1 MIQIYK
7 ADNTLYDKNGD
18 MSLTPSS
25 ASVHVILNGSWEA
38 NIEHPVDE
46 DGRWRYIV
54 EGAVVKMPSFNGEQL
69 FRVKKKEKSD
79 SGVTATMEP
88 IFYDAKDDCWLT
100 DIRPTEKD
108 GQQALD
114 IITAPNK
121 KYTGRS
127 NITVISTAYY
137 EYMNLMEAI
146 NGNND
151 NSFINRWGGEILFD
165 NFTVIINEQIGGDYG
180 VDLRYGKNLPVDG
193 LTDEVDIRDV
203 VTRIY
208 PKAYN
213 GCTMSDDGYV
223 DSPLIDRY
231 PTVKC
236 ATMIFEDV
244 KMRADAQDGDEENGV
259 VVCDTQE
266 ELDAALTEKC
276 QEQYEAGVDKPKV
289 TISADMVLLK
299 DTEQYAEYQAL
310 EDVSLGD
317 TVHCHNQ
324 HLDITTDA
332 RVVELEYNSILKRVD
347 SVVLGDFQ
355 YNFFNDVSS
364 MINRVE
370 SAIRPDGSVIGAQV
384 QGIINGVRAQLKAQS
399 SIAQKQKIRATIFED
414 LDPESP
420 TYGAMCLGTMGFEI
434 ASKRTADGRDW
445 DWRTFG
451 TGAGFFADFIVAGTM
466 LADRIKGGTLELGGK
481 DNGDGIARVLDGKG
495 NEIVRLDNE
504 GVYASGKYVCNSD
517 EYGRSVEIS
526 EGEYKIISRSGKTV
540 AKIFAVSDDI
550 VRIEA
555 GNNGDTFIRLM
566 GNSKSIYIDAETFGV
581 NGFPGKT
588 GRVEFSDGTYLTLNG
603 GVITGRK
610 RARGCVLMAWT
621 ISNNYLTESQMQGNA
636 LEVYNFFSARGW
648 TLNAISG
655 MLGNMERES
664 NINPGLWQSL
674 DYGNYS
680 GGYGLVQWTPATNYT
695 DWGVC

>member
-7 ADNTLYDKNGD
+7 ADNTAYDKNGD

-69 FRVKKKEKSD
+69 FRIKKKEKSD

-165 NFTVIINEQIGGDYG
+165 NFTVVIDEQIGGDYG

-213 GCTMSDDGYV
+213 GYTMSDDGYV
-223 DSPLIDRY
+223 DSPLINHY

-236 ATMIFEDV
+236 ATMAFEDV
-244 KMRADAQDGDEENGV
+244 KMRADAQEDDEENGI

-266 ELDAALTEKC
+266 ELNVALTEKC
-276 QEQYEAGVDKPKV
+276 QDQYNGGVDKPKV

-299 DTEQYAEYQAL
+299 DTEQYAEYQML

-317 TVHCHNQ
+317 TIHCHNQ

-332 RVVELEYNSILKRVD
+332 RVVELEYNSILKKVE

-355 YNFFNDVSS
+355 YNFFDDVTS
-364 MINRVE
+364 MVNRVE
-370 SAIRPDGSVIGAQV
+370 SAIRPDGSVIGQQV
-384 QGIINGVRAQLKAQS
+384 QGIIDGVRAQLKAQS

-466 LADRIKGGTLELGGK
+466 LADRIKGGTLELGGEN
-481 DNGDGIARVLDGKG
+481 NGDGVARVLDGNG
-495 NEIVRLDNE
+495 NEIVRLDNK

-526 EGEYKIISRSGKTV
+526 EGEYKIISRSGKIV

-566 GNSKSIYIDAETFGV
+566 GNAKSIFVDAETFGV

-603 GVITGRK
+603 GVITG
-610 RARGCVLMAWT
+610 
-621 ISNNYLTESQMQGNA
+621 GNA
-636 LEVYNFFSARGW
+636 
-648 TLNAISG
+648 
-655 MLGNMERES
+655 
-664 NINPGLWQSL
+664 Q
-674 DYGNYS
+674 
-680 GGYGLVQWTPATNYT
+680 GGAF
-695 DWGVC
+695 

>member
-7 ADNTLYDKNGD
+7 ADNTAYDKNGD

-165 NFTVIINEQIGGDYG
+165 NFTVIIDEQIGGDYG

-213 GCTMSDDGYV
+213 GYTMSDDGYV
-223 DSPLIDRY
+223 DSPLINHY

-236 ATMIFEDV
+236 ATMTFEDV
-244 KMRADAQDGDEENGV
+244 KMRADAQEDDEENGI

-266 ELDAALTEKC
+266 ELDVALTEKC
-276 QEQYEAGVDKPKV
+276 QDQYNGGVDKPKV

-299 DTEQYAEYQAL
+299 DTEQYVEYQML

-317 TVHCHNQ
+317 TIHCHNQ

-332 RVVELEYNSILKRVD
+332 RVVELEYNSILKKVD

-355 YNFFNDVSS
+355 YNFFDDVTS
-364 MINRVE
+364 MVNRVE
-370 SAIRPDGSVIGAQV
+370 SAIRPDGSVIGQQV
-384 QGIINGVRAQLKAQS
+384 QGIIDGVRAQLKAQS

-466 LADRIKGGTLELGGK
+466 LADRIKGGTLELGGEN
-481 DNGDGIARVLDGKG
+481 NGDGVARVLDGNG
-495 NEIVRLDNE
+495 NEIVKLDNK

-517 EYGRSVEIS
+517 EYGRSVEVS
-526 EGEYKIISRSGKTV
+526 EGEYKIISKSGKIV

-588 GRVEFSDGTYLTLNG
+588 GRVEFSDGTYLTLHG
-603 GVITGRK
+603 GVITG
-610 RARGCVLMAWT
+610 
-621 ISNNYLTESQMQGNA
+621 GNA
-636 LEVYNFFSARGW
+636 
-648 TLNAISG
+648 
-655 MLGNMERES
+655 
-664 NINPGLWQSL
+664 Q
-674 DYGNYS
+674 
-680 GGYGLVQWTPATNYT
+680 GGAF
-695 DWGVC
+695 

>member
-7 ADNTLYDKNGD
+7 ADNTVYDKNGD

-38 NIEHPVDE
+38 NIKHPVDE

-69 FRVKKKEKSD
+69 FRIKKKEKSD

-88 IFYDAKDDCWLT
+88 IFYDAKDDCWLI

-137 EYMNLMEAI
+137 EYMNLLEAI

-165 NFTVIINEQIGGDYG
+165 NFTVVIDEQIGGDYG

-213 GCTMSDDGYV
+213 GYTMRDDGYV
-223 DSPLIDRY
+223 DSPLINHY

-236 ATMIFEDV
+236 ATMTFEDV
-244 KMRADAQDGDEENGV
+244 KMRADAQEDDEENGI

-266 ELDAALTEKC
+266 ELDVALTEKC
-276 QEQYEAGVDKPKV
+276 QDQYNAGVDKPKV

-299 DTEQYAEYQAL
+299 DTEQYVEYQML

-317 TVHCHNQ
+317 TIHCHNQ

-332 RVVELEYNSILKRVD
+332 RVIELEYNSILKKVD

-355 YNFFNDVSS
+355 YNFFDDVTS
-364 MINRVE
+364 MVNRVE

-384 QGIINGVRAQLKAQS
+384 QGIINGVKAQLKAQS
-399 SIAQKQKIRATIFED
+399 SVAQKQKIRAMIFED

-466 LADRIKGGTLELGGK
+466 LADRIKGGTLELGGAN
-481 DNGDGIARVLDGKG
+481 NGNGIARVLDGSG
-495 NEIVRLDNE
+495 NEIVRMDKD
-504 GVYASGKYVCNSD
+504 GVYTTGKYICNSN
-517 EYGRSVEIS
+517 EYGRSIEIS
-526 EGEYKIISRSGKTV
+526 EGSYRIVNKSGERVGEVCSLNDTWVKIAAGTK
-540 AKIFAVSDDI
+540 DDTWI
-550 VRIEA
+550 RML
-555 GNNGDTFIRLM
+555 GDQ
-566 GNSKSIYIDAETFGV
+566 SSIYIEAENFGV
-581 NGFPGKT
+581 RGFTGKT
-588 GRVEFSDGTYLTLNG
+588 GRIEFSDGTYLTLES
-603 GVITGRK
+603 GVIVG
-610 RARGCVLMAWT
+610 
-621 ISNNYLTESQMQGNA
+621 GNA
-636 LEVYNFFSARGW
+636 KEGAF
-648 TLNAISG
+648 
-655 MLGNMERES
+655 
-664 NINPGLWQSL
+664 
-674 DYGNYS
+674 
-680 GGYGLVQWTPATNYT
+680 
-695 DWGVC
+695 

>member
-7 ADNTLYDKNGD
+7 ADNTAYDKNGD

-69 FRVKKKEKSD
+69 FRIKKKEKSD

-88 IFYDAKDDCWLT
+88 IFYDAKDDCWIT

-137 EYMNLMEAI
+137 EYMYLMEAI

-165 NFTVIINEQIGGDYG
+165 NFTVVIDEQIGGDYG

-213 GCTMSDDGYV
+213 GYTMSDDGYV
-223 DSPLIDRY
+223 DSPLINHY

-236 ATMIFEDV
+236 ATMTFEDV
-244 KMRADAQDGDEENGV
+244 KMRADAQEDDEENGI
-259 VVCDTQE
+259 VVCDRQE
-266 ELDAALTEKC
+266 ELDVALSEKC
-276 QEQYEAGVDKPKV
+276 QDQYNGGVDKPKV

-299 DTEQYAEYQAL
+299 DTEQYAEYQML

-317 TVHCHNQ
+317 TIHCHNQ

-332 RVVELEYNSILKRVD
+332 RVVELEYNSILKKVE

-355 YNFFNDVSS
+355 YNFFDDVTS
-364 MINRVE
+364 MVNRVE
-370 SAIRPDGSVIGAQV
+370 SAIRPDGSVIGQQV
-384 QGIINGVRAQLKAQS
+384 QGIIDGVRAQLKAQS

-466 LADRIKGGTLELGGK
+466 LADRIKGGTLELGGEN
-481 DNGDGIARVLDGKG
+481 NGDGVARVLDGNG
-495 NEIVRLDNE
+495 NEIVRVDNK

-526 EGEYKIISRSGKTV
+526 EGEYKIISRSGKIV

-588 GRVEFSDGTYLTLNG
+588 GRVEFSDGTYLTLHG
-603 GVITGRK
+603 GVITG
-610 RARGCVLMAWT
+610 
-621 ISNNYLTESQMQGNA
+621 GNA
-636 LEVYNFFSARGW
+636 
-648 TLNAISG
+648 
-655 MLGNMERES
+655 
-664 NINPGLWQSL
+664 Q
-674 DYGNYS
+674 
-680 GGYGLVQWTPATNYT
+680 GGAF
-695 DWGVC
+695 

>member
-7 ADNTLYDKNGD
+7 ADNTAYDKNGD

-69 FRVKKKEKSD
+69 FRIKKKEKSD

-165 NFTVIINEQIGGDYG
+165 NFTVVIDEQIGGDYG

-213 GCTMSDDGYV
+213 GYTMSDDGYV
-223 DSPLIDRY
+223 DSPLINHY

-236 ATMIFEDV
+236 ATMTFEDV
-244 KMRADAQDGDEENGV
+244 KMRADAQEDDEENGTI
-259 VVCDTQE
+259 VCDTQE

-276 QEQYEAGVDKPKV
+276 QDQYNGGVDKPKV

-299 DTEQYAEYQAL
+299 DTEQYIEYQML

-317 TVHCHNQ
+317 TIHCHNQ

-332 RVVELEYNSILKRVD
+332 RVVELEYNSILKKVE

-355 YNFFNDVSS
+355 YNFFDDVTS
-364 MINRVE
+364 MVNRVE
-370 SAIRPDGSVIGAQV
+370 SAIRPDGSVIGQQV
-384 QGIINGVRAQLKAQS
+384 QGIIDGVRAQLKAQS

-466 LADRIKGGTLELGGK
+466 LADRIKGGTLELGGEN
-481 DNGDGIARVLDGKG
+481 NGDGVARVLDGNG
-495 NEIVRLDNE
+495 NEIVRLDNK

-526 EGEYKIISRSGKTV
+526 EGEYKIISRSGKIV

-555 GNNGDTFIRLM
+555 GNNGDTFIRLI

-588 GRVEFSDGTYLTLNG
+588 GRVEFSDGTYLTLHG
-603 GVITGRK
+603 GVITG
-610 RARGCVLMAWT
+610 
-621 ISNNYLTESQMQGNA
+621 GNA
-636 LEVYNFFSARGW
+636 
-648 TLNAISG
+648 
-655 MLGNMERES
+655 
-664 NINPGLWQSL
+664 Q
-674 DYGNYS
+674 
-680 GGYGLVQWTPATNYT
+680 GGAF
-695 DWGVC
+695 

>member
-7 ADNTLYDKNGD
+7 ADNTAYDKNGD

-165 NFTVIINEQIGGDYG
+165 NFTVIIDEQIGGDYG

-213 GCTMSDDGYV
+213 GYTMSDDGYV
-223 DSPLIDRY
+223 DSPLINHY

-236 ATMIFEDV
+236 ATMTFEDV
-244 KMRADAQDGDEENGV
+244 KMRADAQEDDEENGI

-266 ELDAALTEKC
+266 ELDVALTEKC
-276 QEQYEAGVDKPKV
+276 QDQYNGGVDKPKV

-299 DTEQYAEYQAL
+299 DTEQYAEYQML

-317 TVHCHNQ
+317 TIHCHNQ

-332 RVVELEYNSILKRVD
+332 RVVELEYNSILKKVD

-355 YNFFNDVSS
+355 YNFFDDVTS
-364 MINRVE
+364 MVNRVE
-370 SAIRPDGSVIGAQV
+370 SAIRPDGSVIGQQV
-384 QGIINGVRAQLKAQS
+384 QGIIDGVRAQLKAQS

-451 TGAGFFADFIVAGTM
+451 TGAGFYADFIVAGTM
-466 LADRIKGGTLELGGK
+466 LADRIKGGTLELGGEN
-481 DNGDGIARVLDGKG
+481 NGDGVARVLDGNG
-495 NEIVRLDNE
+495 NEIVRLDNK

-526 EGEYKIISRSGKTV
+526 EGEYKIISKSGKIV

-588 GRVEFSDGTYLTLNG
+588 GRVEFSDGTYLTLHG
-603 GVITGRK
+603 GVITG
-610 RARGCVLMAWT
+610 
-621 ISNNYLTESQMQGNA
+621 GNA
-636 LEVYNFFSARGW
+636 
-648 TLNAISG
+648 
-655 MLGNMERES
+655 
-664 NINPGLWQSL
+664 Q
-674 DYGNYS
+674 
-680 GGYGLVQWTPATNYT
+680 GGAF
-695 DWGVC
+695 

>member
-7 ADNTLYDKNGD
+7 ADNTAYDKNGD

-69 FRVKKKEKSD
+69 FRIKKKEKSD

-165 NFTVIINEQIGGDYG
+165 NFTVIIDEQIGGDYG

-213 GCTMSDDGYV
+213 GYTMSDDGYV
-223 DSPLIDRY
+223 DSPLINHY

-236 ATMIFEDV
+236 ATMTFEDV
-244 KMRADAQDGDEENGV
+244 KMRADAQEDDEENGI

-266 ELDAALTEKC
+266 ELDVALTEKC
-276 QEQYEAGVDKPKV
+276 QDQYNGGVDKPKV

-299 DTEQYAEYQAL
+299 DTEQYVEYQML

-317 TVHCHNQ
+317 TIHCHNQ

-332 RVVELEYNSILKRVD
+332 RVVELEYNSILKKVD

-355 YNFFNDVSS
+355 YNFFDDVTS
-364 MINRVE
+364 MVNRVE
-370 SAIRPDGSVIGAQV
+370 SAIRPDGSVIGQQV
-384 QGIINGVRAQLKAQS
+384 QGIIDGVRAQLKAQS

-451 TGAGFFADFIVAGTM
+451 TGAGFYADFIVAGTM
-466 LADRIKGGTLELGGK
+466 LADRIKGGTLELGGEN
-481 DNGDGIARVLDGKG
+481 NGDGVARVLDGNG
-495 NEIVRLDNE
+495 NEIVRLDNK

-526 EGEYKIISRSGKTV
+526 EGEYKIISKSGKIV

-588 GRVEFSDGTYLTLNG
+588 GRVEFSDGTYLTLHG
-603 GVITGRK
+603 GVITG
-610 RARGCVLMAWT
+610 
-621 ISNNYLTESQMQGNA
+621 GNA
-636 LEVYNFFSARGW
+636 
-648 TLNAISG
+648 
-655 MLGNMERES
+655 
-664 NINPGLWQSL
+664 Q
-674 DYGNYS
+674 
-680 GGYGLVQWTPATNYT
+680 GGAF
-695 DWGVC
+695 

>member
-7 ADNTLYDKNGD
+7 ADNTAYDKNGD

-69 FRVKKKEKSD
+69 FRIKKKEKSD

-165 NFTVIINEQIGGDYG
+165 NFTVIIDEQIGGDYG

-213 GCTMSDDGYV
+213 GYTMSDDGYV
-223 DSPLIDRY
+223 DSPLINHY

-236 ATMIFEDV
+236 ATMTFEDV
-244 KMRADAQDGDEENGV
+244 KMRADAQEDDEENGI

-266 ELDAALTEKC
+266 ELDVALTEKC
-276 QEQYEAGVDKPKV
+276 QDQYNGGVDKPKV

-299 DTEQYAEYQAL
+299 DTEQYVEYQIL

-317 TVHCHNQ
+317 TIHCHNQ

-332 RVVELEYNSILKRVD
+332 RVVELEYNSILKKVD

-355 YNFFNDVSS
+355 YNFFDDVTS
-364 MINRVE
+364 MVNRVE
-370 SAIRPDGSVIGAQV
+370 SAIRPDGSVIGQQV
-384 QGIINGVRAQLKAQS
+384 QGIIDGVRAQLKAQS

-481 DNGDGIARVLDGKG
+481 NNGDGVARVLDGNG
-495 NEIVRLDNE
+495 NEIVRLDNK

-526 EGEYKIISRSGKTV
+526 EGEYKIISRSGKIV

-588 GRVEFSDGTYLTLNG
+588 GRVEFSDGTYLTLHG
-603 GVITGRK
+603 GVITG
-610 RARGCVLMAWT
+610 
-621 ISNNYLTESQMQGNA
+621 GNA
-636 LEVYNFFSARGW
+636 
-648 TLNAISG
+648 
-655 MLGNMERES
+655 
-664 NINPGLWQSL
+664 Q
-674 DYGNYS
+674 
-680 GGYGLVQWTPATNYT
+680 GGAF
-695 DWGVC
+695 

>member
-18 MSLTPSS
+18 MTLTPSS
-25 ASVHVILNGSWEA
+25 ASVHVALNGSWEA
-38 NIEHPVDE
+38 NLEHPVDE
-46 DGRWRYIV
+46 EGRWRYIV
-54 EGAVVKMPSFNGEQL
+54 EGAVVKMPSFNGDQL
-69 FRVKKKEKSD
+69 FRIKKKEKSD

-100 DIRPTEKD
+100 DIRPTDKN

-127 NITVISTAYY
+127 NITAISTAYY
-137 EYMNLMEAI
+137 EYMNLLEAI

-603 GVITGRK
+603 GVITG
-610 RARGCVLMAWT
+610 
-621 ISNNYLTESQMQGNA
+621 GNA
-636 LEVYNFFSARGW
+636 
-648 TLNAISG
+648 
-655 MLGNMERES
+655 
-664 NINPGLWQSL
+664 Q
-674 DYGNYS
+674 
-680 GGYGLVQWTPATNYT
+680 GGAF
-695 DWGVC
+695 

>member
-7 ADNTLYDKNGD
+7 ADNTAYDKNGD

-79 SGVTATMEP
+79 SGVTVTMEP

-165 NFTVIINEQIGGDYG
+165 NFTVVIDEQIGGDYG

-213 GCTMSDDGYV
+213 GYTMSDDGYV
-223 DSPLIDRY
+223 DSPLINHY

-236 ATMIFEDV
+236 ATMTFEDV
-244 KMRADAQDGDEENGV
+244 KMRADAQEDDEENGI

-266 ELDAALTEKC
+266 ELDVALTEKC
-276 QEQYEAGVDKPKV
+276 QDQYNGGVDKPKV

-299 DTEQYAEYQAL
+299 DTEQYVEYQML

-317 TVHCHNQ
+317 TIHCHNQ

-332 RVVELEYNSILKRVD
+332 RVVELEYNSILKKVE

-355 YNFFNDVSS
+355 YNFFDDVTS
-364 MINRVE
+364 MVNRVE
-370 SAIRPDGSVIGAQV
+370 SAIRPDGSVIGQQV
-384 QGIINGVRAQLKAQS
+384 QGIIDGVRAQLKAQS

-451 TGAGFFADFIVAGTM
+451 TGAGFYADFIVAGTM
-466 LADRIKGGTLELGGK
+466 LADRIKGGTLELGGEN
-481 DNGDGIARVLDGKG
+481 NGDGVARVLDGNG
-495 NEIVRLDNE
+495 NEIVRLDNK

-526 EGEYKIISRSGKTV
+526 EGEYKIISRSGKIV

-588 GRVEFSDGTYLTLNG
+588 GRVEFSDGTYLTLHG
-603 GVITGRK
+603 GVITG
-610 RARGCVLMAWT
+610 
-621 ISNNYLTESQMQGNA
+621 GNA
-636 LEVYNFFSARGW
+636 
-648 TLNAISG
+648 
-655 MLGNMERES
+655 
-664 NINPGLWQSL
+664 Q
-674 DYGNYS
+674 
-680 GGYGLVQWTPATNYT
+680 GGAF
-695 DWGVC
+695 

>member
-7 ADNTLYDKNGD
+7 ADNTAYDKNGD

-38 NIEHPVDE
+38 NIEHPADE

-69 FRVKKKEKSD
+69 FRIKKKEKSD

-165 NFTVIINEQIGGDYG
+165 NFTVVIDEQIGGDYG

-213 GCTMSDDGYV
+213 GYTMSDDGYV
-223 DSPLIDRY
+223 DSPLINHY

-236 ATMIFEDV
+236 ATMTFEDV
-244 KMRADAQDGDEENGV
+244 KMRADAQEDDEENGI

-266 ELDAALTEKC
+266 ELDVALTEKC
-276 QEQYEAGVDKPKV
+276 QDQYNAGVDKPKV

-299 DTEQYAEYQAL
+299 DTEQYVEYQML

-317 TVHCHNQ
+317 TIHCHNQ
-324 HLDITTDA
+324 HLDIITDA
-332 RVVELEYNSILKRVD
+332 RVIELEYNSILKKVD

-355 YNFFNDVSS
+355 YNFFDDVTS
-364 MINRVE
+364 MVNRVE
-370 SAIRPDGSVIGAQV
+370 SAIRPDGSVIGQQV
-384 QGIINGVRAQLKAQS
+384 QGIIDGVRAQLKAQS

-481 DNGDGIARVLDGKG
+481 NNGDGVAKVLDGDG

-517 EYGRSVEIS
+517 AYGRSVEIS

-566 GNSKSIYIDAETFGV
+566 GNSKSIFIDAETFGV

-603 GVITGRK
+603 GVITG
-610 RARGCVLMAWT
+610 
-621 ISNNYLTESQMQGNA
+621 GNA
-636 LEVYNFFSARGW
+636 
-648 TLNAISG
+648 
-655 MLGNMERES
+655 
-664 NINPGLWQSL
+664 Q
-674 DYGNYS
+674 
-680 GGYGLVQWTPATNYT
+680 GGAF
-695 DWGVC
+695 

>member
-603 GVITGRK
+603 GVITG
-610 RARGCVLMAWT
+610 
-621 ISNNYLTESQMQGNA
+621 GNA
-636 LEVYNFFSARGW
+636 
-648 TLNAISG
+648 
-655 MLGNMERES
+655 
-664 NINPGLWQSL
+664 Q
-674 DYGNYS
+674 
-680 GGYGLVQWTPATNYT
+680 GGAF
-695 DWGVC
+695 

>member
-7 ADNTLYDKNGD
+7 ADNTAYDKNGD

-69 FRVKKKEKSD
+69 FRIKKKEKSD

-165 NFTVIINEQIGGDYG
+165 NFTVVIDEQIGGDYG

-213 GCTMSDDGYV
+213 GYTMSDDGYV
-223 DSPLIDRY
+223 DSPLINHY

-236 ATMIFEDV
+236 ATMTFEDV
-244 KMRADAQDGDEENGV
+244 KMRADAQEDDEENGI

-266 ELDAALTEKC
+266 ELDVALTEKC
-276 QEQYEAGVDKPKV
+276 QDQYNGGVDKPKV

-299 DTEQYAEYQAL
+299 DTEQYAEYQML

-317 TVHCHNQ
+317 TIHCHNQ

-332 RVVELEYNSILKRVD
+332 RVVELEYNSILKKVE

-355 YNFFNDVSS
+355 YNFFDDVTS
-364 MINRVE
+364 MVNRVE
-370 SAIRPDGSVIGAQV
+370 SAIRPDGSVIGQQV
-384 QGIINGVRAQLKAQS
+384 QGIIDGVRAQLKAQS
-399 SIAQKQKIRATIFED
+399 SVAQKQKIRATIFED

-466 LADRIKGGTLELGGK
+466 LADRIKGGTLELGGEN
-481 DNGDGIARVLDGKG
+481 NGDGVARVLDGNG
-495 NEIVRLDNE
+495 NEIVRLDNK

-526 EGEYKIISRSGKTV
+526 EGEYKIISRSGKIV

-588 GRVEFSDGTYLTLNG
+588 GRVEFSDGTYLTLHG
-603 GVITGRK
+603 GVITG
-610 RARGCVLMAWT
+610 
-621 ISNNYLTESQMQGNA
+621 GNA
-636 LEVYNFFSARGW
+636 
-648 TLNAISG
+648 
-655 MLGNMERES
+655 
-664 NINPGLWQSL
+664 Q
-674 DYGNYS
+674 
-680 GGYGLVQWTPATNYT
+680 GGAF
-695 DWGVC
+695 

>member
-7 ADNTLYDKNGD
+7 ADNTAYDKNGD

-466 LADRIKGGTLELGGK
+466 LADRIKGGTLELGGEN
-481 DNGDGIARVLDGKG
+481 NGDGVARVLDGNG
-495 NEIVRLDNE
+495 NEIVRLDNK

-526 EGEYKIISRSGKTV
+526 EGEYKIISKSGKIVT
-540 AKIFAVSDDI
+540 KIFAVSDDI

-588 GRVEFSDGTYLTLNG
+588 GRVEFSDGTYLTLHG
-603 GVITGRK
+603 GVITG
-610 RARGCVLMAWT
+610 
-621 ISNNYLTESQMQGNA
+621 GNA
-636 LEVYNFFSARGW
+636 
-648 TLNAISG
+648 
-655 MLGNMERES
+655 
-664 NINPGLWQSL
+664 Q
-674 DYGNYS
+674 
-680 GGYGLVQWTPATNYT
+680 GGAF
-695 DWGVC
+695 

>member
-7 ADNTLYDKNGD
+7 ADNTAYDKNGD

-165 NFTVIINEQIGGDYG
+165 NFTVIIDEQIGGDYG

-213 GCTMSDDGYV
+213 GYTMSDDGYV
-223 DSPLIDRY
+223 DSPLINHY

-236 ATMIFEDV
+236 ATMTFEDV
-244 KMRADAQDGDEENGV
+244 KMRADAQEDDEENGI

-266 ELDAALTEKC
+266 ELDVALTEKC
-276 QEQYEAGVDKPKV
+276 QDQYNGGVDKPKV

-299 DTEQYAEYQAL
+299 DTEQYVEYQML

-317 TVHCHNQ
+317 TIHCHNQ

-332 RVVELEYNSILKRVD
+332 RVVELEYNSILKKVD

-355 YNFFNDVSS
+355 YNFFDDVTS
-364 MINRVE
+364 MVNRVE
-370 SAIRPDGSVIGAQV
+370 SAIRPDGSVIGQQV
-384 QGIINGVRAQLKAQS
+384 QGIIDGVRAQLKAQS

-451 TGAGFFADFIVAGTM
+451 TGAGFYADFIVAGTM
-466 LADRIKGGTLELGGK
+466 LADRIKGGTLELGGEN
-481 DNGDGIARVLDGKG
+481 NGDGVARVLDGNG
-495 NEIVRLDNE
+495 NEIVRLDNK

-526 EGEYKIISRSGKTV
+526 EGEYKIISKSGKIV

-588 GRVEFSDGTYLTLNG
+588 GRVEFSDGTYLTLHG
-603 GVITGRK
+603 GVITG
-610 RARGCVLMAWT
+610 
-621 ISNNYLTESQMQGNA
+621 GNA
-636 LEVYNFFSARGW
+636 
-648 TLNAISG
+648 
-655 MLGNMERES
+655 
-664 NINPGLWQSL
+664 Q
-674 DYGNYS
+674 
-680 GGYGLVQWTPATNYT
+680 GGAF
-695 DWGVC
+695 

>member
-7 ADNTLYDKNGD
+7 ADNTAYDKNGD

-69 FRVKKKEKSD
+69 FRIKKKEKSD

-165 NFTVIINEQIGGDYG
+165 NFTVIIDEQIGGDYG

-213 GCTMSDDGYV
+213 GYTMSDDGYV
-223 DSPLIDRY
+223 DSPLINHY

-236 ATMIFEDV
+236 ATMTFEDV
-244 KMRADAQDGDEENGV
+244 KMRADAQEDDEENGI
-259 VVCDTQE
+259 VVCDTQG
-266 ELDAALTEKC
+266 ELDVALTEKC
-276 QEQYEAGVDKPKV
+276 QDQYNGGVDKPKV

-299 DTEQYAEYQAL
+299 DTEQYVEYQML

-317 TVHCHNQ
+317 TIHCHNQ

-332 RVVELEYNSILKRVD
+332 RVVELEYNSILKKVD

-355 YNFFNDVSS
+355 YNFFDDVTS
-364 MINRVE
+364 MVNRVE
-370 SAIRPDGSVIGAQV
+370 SAIRPDGSVIGQQV
-384 QGIINGVRAQLKAQS
+384 QGIIDGVRAQLKAQS

-451 TGAGFFADFIVAGTM
+451 TGAGFYADFIVAGTM
-466 LADRIKGGTLELGGK
+466 LADRIKGGTLELGGEN
-481 DNGDGIARVLDGKG
+481 NGDGVARVLDGNG
-495 NEIVRLDNE
+495 NEIVRLDNK

-526 EGEYKIISRSGKTV
+526 EGEYKIISRSGKIV

-588 GRVEFSDGTYLTLNG
+588 GRVEFSDGTYLTLHG
-603 GVITGRK
+603 GVITG
-610 RARGCVLMAWT
+610 
-621 ISNNYLTESQMQGNA
+621 GNA
-636 LEVYNFFSARGW
+636 
-648 TLNAISG
+648 
-655 MLGNMERES
+655 
-664 NINPGLWQSL
+664 Q
-674 DYGNYS
+674 
-680 GGYGLVQWTPATNYT
+680 GGAF
-695 DWGVC
+695 

>member
-7 ADNTLYDKNGD
+7 ADNTAYDKNGD

-69 FRVKKKEKSD
+69 FRIKKKEKSD
-79 SGVTATMEP
+79 SGVTVTMEP

-165 NFTVIINEQIGGDYG
+165 NFTVVIDEQIGGDYG

-213 GCTMSDDGYV
+213 GYTMSDDGYV
-223 DSPLIDRY
+223 DSPLINHY

-236 ATMIFEDV
+236 ATMTFEDV
-244 KMRADAQDGDEENGV
+244 KMRADAQEDDEENGTI
-259 VVCDTQE
+259 VCDTQE

-276 QEQYEAGVDKPKV
+276 QDQYNGGVDKPKV

-299 DTEQYAEYQAL
+299 DTEQYIEYQML

-317 TVHCHNQ
+317 TIHCHNQ

-332 RVVELEYNSILKRVD
+332 RVVELEYNSILKKVE

-355 YNFFNDVSS
+355 YNFFDDVTS
-364 MINRVE
+364 MVNRVE
-370 SAIRPDGSVIGAQV
+370 IAIRPDGSVIGQQV
-384 QGIINGVRAQLKAQS
+384 QGIIDGVRAQLKAQS

-466 LADRIKGGTLELGGK
+466 LADRIKGGTLELGGEN
-481 DNGDGIARVLDGKG
+481 NGDGVARVLDGNG
-495 NEIVRLDNE
+495 NEIVRLDNK

-526 EGEYKIISRSGKTV
+526 EGEYKIISRSGKIV

-603 GVITGRK
+603 GVITG
-610 RARGCVLMAWT
+610 
-621 ISNNYLTESQMQGNA
+621 GNA
-636 LEVYNFFSARGW
+636 
-648 TLNAISG
+648 
-655 MLGNMERES
+655 
-664 NINPGLWQSL
+664 Q
-674 DYGNYS
+674 
-680 GGYGLVQWTPATNYT
+680 GGAF
-695 DWGVC
+695 